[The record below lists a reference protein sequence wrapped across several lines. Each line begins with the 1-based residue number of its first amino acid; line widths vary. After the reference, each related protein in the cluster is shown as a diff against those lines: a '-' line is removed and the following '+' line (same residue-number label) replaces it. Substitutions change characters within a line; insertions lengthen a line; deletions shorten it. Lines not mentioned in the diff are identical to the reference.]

1 MQLIDFIETDRNL
14 KVATT
19 NYDTVSDGRGLRREL
34 SRTVGVRVKRGTFMK
49 PAIIVVDML
58 KDNLKESSRNPF
70 LQEGRTILSNLQ
82 RLLVESRKKDF
93 PIIFA
98 CDSFLK
104 DDFIFK
110 SRMKIHSLQGTK
122 GAEVIDDLKPG
133 PTDITLPKRRFSAFF
148 KTDLDQTLR
157 MLGVDTII
165 VTGITT
171 EVCVLMTAMDGLSH
185 DFSVII
191 LEDCSA
197 SRKKEFHQ
205 GCLNLY
211 RDSTL
216 YPLIRIMPLDEFLK
230 EVS

>member
-1 MQLIDFIETDRNL
+1 
-14 KVATT
+14 
-19 NYDTVSDGRGLRREL
+19 
-34 SRTVGVRVKRGTFMK
+34 MK

-58 KDNLKESSRNPF
+58 KDTFKEGSQLPII
-70 LQEGRTILSNLQ
+70 QEARQILPNLQ
-82 RLLVESRKKDF
+82 RLLEESRKKGF

-110 SRMKIHSLQGTK
+110 GRMKVHSLRGTK
-122 GAEVIDDLKPG
+122 GAEVVDDLKPA
-133 PTDITLPKRRFSAFF
+133 PTDIILPKRRFSAFF

-157 MLGVDTII
+157 TLGVDTIV

-185 DFSVII
+185 DFSAII
-191 LEDCSA
+191 LEDCTT
-197 SRKKEFHQ
+197 SRSKEFHQ

-211 RDSTL
+211 RDFSL
-216 YPLIRIMPLDEFLK
+216 HPLLRIMNLEEFLK
-230 EVS
+230 EVSS

>member
-1 MQLIDFIETDRNL
+1 
-14 KVATT
+14 
-19 NYDTVSDGRGLRREL
+19 
-34 SRTVGVRVKRGTFMK
+34 MK

-58 KDNLKESSRNPF
+58 KDNFKQSPRNPF
-70 LQEGRTILSNLQ
+70 LQQGGAILPNLQ
-82 RLLVESRKKDF
+82 KLLEESRKKNV

-110 SRMKIHSLQGTK
+110 SRLKVHSIRGTK
-122 GAEVIDDLKPG
+122 GAEVIDDLKPE
-133 PTDITLPKRRFSAFF
+133 PTDMVLPKRRFSAFF

-157 MLGVDTII
+157 MLGVDTLII
-165 VTGITT
+165 TGMTT
-171 EVCVLMTAMDGLSH
+171 EVCVLVTAMDGLCH
-185 DFSVII
+185 DFSVIL

-216 YPLIRIMPLDEFLK
+216 YPLIRIMTLDEFLK
-230 EVS
+230 EISS